1 MENIK
6 RKVGIIKQLASSL
19 DDELKEQE
27 KAHKKNCNAEV
38 NIILKDAYRT
48 INQYK
53 IKFINKGFSNNEWAY
68 FDDYVY
74 EVQDVLMRAFKRL
87 TIIKE
92 IALKQEGKA
101 NLIDEDLIDDIF

>member
-27 KAHKKNCNAEV
+27 KAHKKNCNEKV
-38 NIILKDAYRT
+38 NIILKDMYSA

-53 IKFINKGFSNNEWAY
+53 VRFANKDFSNNEWVN

-74 EVQDVLMRAFKRL
+74 ELQDVLIRAFKRL
-87 TIIKE
+87 AIVNE
-92 IALKQEGKA
+92 VALKQEGKA